1 MSERISEGIVRDIG
15 LQRERSQLAWTRS
28 SLVLTSVCLL
38 ILKLGGLSIAGV
50 LAVFFGWWLCLSQCI
65 RRRMLIAQVA
75 EVVGRKELLRKAWL
89 AGCVAIL
96 AITFLLIRA
105 FANN

>member
-28 SLVLTSVCLL
+28 GLVFTSVCLL

-50 LAVFFGWWLCLSQCI
+50 LAIFLGWWLCLSQCI
-65 RRRMLIAQVA
+65 KRRMLIAQVV

-96 AITFLLIRA
+96 AITFLLMRV
-105 FANN
+105 FANT

>member
-28 SLVLTSVCLL
+28 SLVFTSVCLL

-50 LAVFFGWWLCLSQCI
+50 LALFFGWWLCLSQCI
-65 RRRMLIAQVA
+65 KRRMLIAQVV

-96 AITFLLIRA
+96 AITFLLMRV
-105 FANN
+105 FTNT